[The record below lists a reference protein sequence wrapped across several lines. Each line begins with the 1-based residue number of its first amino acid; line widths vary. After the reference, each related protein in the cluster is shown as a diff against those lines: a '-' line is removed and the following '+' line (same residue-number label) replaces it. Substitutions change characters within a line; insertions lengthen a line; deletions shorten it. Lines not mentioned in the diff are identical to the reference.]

1 MEQRKHNVLDN
12 KEGDE
17 ILVGVPFNVGSTSKS
32 SSEWRSLMQDSTT
45 DDPFSSSSRRNGSG
59 RGQSVAN
66 PTRCHP
72 PGKRLG
78 RLKSGSVGIM
88 SKPT

>member
-45 DDPFSSSSRRNGSG
+45 DDPFSSSSRRNGLGSRSIRRESDPLPSSREKVG
-59 RGQSVAN
+59 
-66 PTRCHP
+66 PT
-72 PGKRLG
+72 KEWVYWDYV
-78 RLKSGSVGIM
+78 K
-88 SKPT
+88 TD